1 MNNYR
6 FLEMRVD
13 KHEKKLMTQEQLAE
27 KLGIDRNRIQQL
39 ETSHK
44 AIPKDYE
51 LKAYCDFF
59 NTTSDYLLNLRDTK
73 PVDENIAMIS
83 KVTGLTG
90 TSIEIMKEMSN
101 QQKLI
106 INKLIERSDFFFI
119 QDALRNYFRSATST
133 VIINGKEIE
142 DEERKSIFEHVFIDY
157 IRTIFINLAKDEE
170 ILESFIDDVFTEKIK
185 NKYSQL
191 ANNLEGKSK
200 ETLLAGI
207 NLAFSDFDSE
217 RKKDFDFLQQQNKN
231 KEGSD

>member
-1 MNNYR
+1 
-6 FLEMRVD
+6 MRVD
-13 KHEKKLMTQEQLAE
+13 KYGKKMMTQDQLAE
-27 KLGIDRNRIQQL
+27 KLGIERNRIQQL

-90 TSIEIMKEMSN
+90 TSIETMKKMSN

-133 VIINGKEIE
+133 VIINGEEIE
-142 DEERKSIFEHVFIDY
+142 DEERKRIFEHVFIDY

>member
-1 MNNYR
+1 
-6 FLEMRVD
+6 MRVD
-13 KHEKKLMTQEQLAE
+13 KYGRKMMTQDQLAE
-27 KLGIDRNRIQQL
+27 KLGIERNRIQQL

-90 TSIEIMKEMSN
+90 TSIETMKKMSN